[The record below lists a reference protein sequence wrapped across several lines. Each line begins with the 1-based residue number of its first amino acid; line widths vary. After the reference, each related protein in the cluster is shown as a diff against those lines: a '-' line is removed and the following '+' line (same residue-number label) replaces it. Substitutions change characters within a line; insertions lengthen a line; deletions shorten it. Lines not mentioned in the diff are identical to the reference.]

1 MDDIQLARLGDK
13 FAQDRMTNDGKPLP
27 CRYCGGYAILR
38 YTSDSDIFGCTCNI
52 YKPNM
57 PGFVVCRSC
66 GNRTQIETKI
76 CTALKK
82 WNARPEIMGLDELKE
97 LEGRNEYFG
106 GICYGRS

>member
-1 MDDIQLARLGDK
+1 MDDIRLAILGDK
-13 FAQDRMTNDGKPLP
+13 AAQERLTERGEPLP
-27 CRYCGGYAILR
+27 CGYCRSSAILR

-76 CTALKK
+76 CIALKK
-82 WNARPEIMGLDELKE
+82 WNTRPEIMGLDELKE
-97 LEGRNEYFG
+97 LEET
-106 GICYGRS
+106 I